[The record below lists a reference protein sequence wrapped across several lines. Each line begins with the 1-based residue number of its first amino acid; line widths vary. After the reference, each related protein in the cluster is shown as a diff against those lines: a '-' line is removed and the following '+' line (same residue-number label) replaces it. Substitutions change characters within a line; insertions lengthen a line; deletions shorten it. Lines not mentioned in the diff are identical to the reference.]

1 MTFSEDEDLLNSNE
15 GIENEEKSLGTEN
28 SVTAIVS
35 DDSSESDMSTEEKED
50 DEISQENVKAF
61 SDKDNQWIKLKKN
74 VGDDEK
80 MEEGDSEDEKV
91 HGTRQDVIE
100 QNDFEREAE
109 EEEENQKLIEKE
121 AKENIAEDLEKEDHV
136 SFNKDG
142 ENAVYDLNE
151 LKERIQDIVTCL
163 SDFRRKRDPA
173 LSREDY
179 MDRLKKDC
187 AKFYG

>member
-1 MTFSEDEDLLNSNE
+1 MTFSEDEDLLNSDE
-15 GIENEEKSLGTEN
+15 GSEKEEKSLEKEN
-28 SVTAIVS
+28 SITAIIS
-35 DDSSESDMSTEEKED
+35 DGSSESEMSVEEEED
-50 DEISQENVKAF
+50 DEIAQGNARAF

-74 VGDDEK
+74 MDDSEEE
-80 MEEGDSEDEKV
+80 EEGDSEEEMV
-91 HGTRQDVIE
+91 GNGRCFVIA
-100 QNDFEREAE
+100 QNDFEKEAE
-109 EEEENQKLIEKE
+109 EDESNQKLIEKE
-121 AKENIAEDLEKEDHV
+121 ANENIADDLKKEDHV
-136 SFNKDG
+136 SFSKEDG
-142 ENAVYDLNE
+142 DAVYDLNE

>member
-74 VGDDEK
+74 VGDDEE

-91 HGTRQDVIE
+91 RGKRQDVIE

>member
-91 HGTRQDVIE
+91 HGTR
-100 QNDFEREAE
+100 
-109 EEEENQKLIEKE
+109 
-121 AKENIAEDLEKEDHV
+121 
-136 SFNKDG
+136 
-142 ENAVYDLNE
+142 
-151 LKERIQDIVTCL
+151 
-163 SDFRRKRDPA
+163 
-173 LSREDY
+173 
-179 MDRLKKDC
+179 
-187 AKFYG
+187 